1 MKCQNLFF
9 LVKIKKNISICRLL
23 KNLPSMLSV
32 KIKYNIDCVLLEL
45 AIKDYAIIP
54 TILGQRDGLIAT
66 STSKHVQKK

>member
-1 MKCQNLFF
+1 M
-9 LVKIKKNISICRLL
+9 SSAE
-23 KNLPSMLSV
+23 NLPSMLSV

-66 STSKHVQKK
+66 LTSKHVQ